1 MLRKK
6 VLAHSLLEGKKVTRG
21 GSLTI
26 NENSNPLASYY
37 QLGEL

>member
-21 GSLTI
+21 GSLWYRG
-26 NENSNPLASYY
+26 ENVIF
-37 QLGEL
+37 GVIW